1 MNERNYNLTDVV
13 TLPRMDI
20 TMSVALAESL
30 NAAASAE
37 EQNGPLAPSIADARS
52 EMNASCGQAKQA
64 IAASSLK
71 PGLSLGSID
80 AHTDLVFKAHR
91 LILQG
96 WALLSEHLPQGKE
109 AQKLLAQLYG
119 DGLKATQMMGKKQ
132 WVTLQS
138 RVEAVKAAGLDQA
151 LNQLGSG
158 PVWTLFLN
166 AQDQYGKLI
175 GATEAQEEAPE
186 IAASRNA
193 LQDAIRYYILQVSAS
208 VHPKKPETLKRADA
222 LRKPLT
228 EWKSPKTGE
237 SNKEPPV
244 PPAPPATP

>member
-1 MNERNYNLTDVV
+1 MSERNYNLTDVV

-20 TMSVALAESL
+20 TMTVALAESL

-37 EQNGPLAPSIADARS
+37 EQNAALAPPIAESRS
-52 EMNASCGQAKQA
+52 DMNGSCDLAKQA
-64 IAASSLK
+64 IAASGLK
-71 PGLSLGSID
+71 PGLSLGAID
-80 AHTDLVFKAHR
+80 THTDLVFKAHR

-109 AQKLLAQLYG
+109 AEKLLAQLYS
-119 DGLKATQMMGKKQ
+119 DGLKATQMIGKKQ

-158 PVWTLFLN
+158 PVWTLFLD

-175 GATEAQEEAPE
+175 GATEIQEEAPE

-228 EWKSPKTGE
+228 DWKSPKTGE
-237 SNKEPPV
+237 NKKESPV
-244 PPAPPATP
+244 PPGTPGTP